1 MINLVSGLVGFY
13 KLEAVTLDDEGNEV
27 TRRTLAD
34 WFPNL
39 ILDAGLERLVQD
51 RYIEYCQVGT
61 GNTAP
66 AITDTALQTRV
77 AGSSTMQAGAASV
90 QGSAPYYAWLR
101 KTYRFAAGTATGNLS
116 EVGVGWASVGNLFSR
131 ALILDGGGN
140 PTTITV
146 LANEV
151 LDVTYELRVYPPL
164 ADVAGNI
171 TIAGVNYSY
180 TLRACNV
187 TTGVTA
193 LGSQPGWG
201 LDSGNG
207 WFWGADDAFHSTN
220 AYDGAIGTIVQ
231 SPSGNNLGA
240 GSGTAQ
246 AYVANSRQRDY
257 VLSYGLNAG
266 NGAGGIKSIRWGSL
280 RSAYQIEFTPNIP
293 KTASK
298 TLNITVRHSWGRL

>member
-1 MINLVSGLVGFY
+1 MEIKSGLMGMY
-13 KLEAVTLDDEGNEV
+13 KLEAVTLDDDGVEV
-27 TRRTLAD
+27 SRRTLAD

-39 ILDAGLERLVQD
+39 ILDAGLERLVLDKYMQ
-51 RYIEYCQVGT
+51 YCQVGT

-66 AITDTALQTRV
+66 AVTDTALQTRI
-77 AGSSTMQAGAASV
+77 AGTSTQQAGAAGV

-101 KTYRFAAGTATGNLS
+101 TTYRFAAGTAAGNIS
-116 EVGVGWASVGNLFSR
+116 EVGVGWASNGSLFSR
-131 ALILDGGGN
+131 ALVLDGSSN

-146 LANEV
+146 LSTEV

-164 ADVAGNI
+164 SDVTGSI
-171 TIAGVNYSY
+171 TIAGVSYNY

-207 WFWGADDAFHSTN
+207 WYWGADDAFHSTK

-231 SPSGNNLGA
+231 SPSGNNLGD
-240 GSGTAQ
+240 GNGTAQ

-257 VLSYGLNAG
+257 VLSYGLNTG
-266 NGAGGIKSIRWGSL
+266 NSVGGIKSIRWGSL

-298 TLNITVRHSWGRL
+298 TLNLTVRHSWGRL